1 MNPLPLS
8 RRSRIRDQPKI
19 NADDLVSV
27 AVAGHVTDSLMR
39 PTPYRIGQDGGLRV
53 LPGPG
58 GIVLSHRVGDRCV
71 GLAADHV
78 EPGAAIRND
87 RGSGDRGNPS
97 AGLLTLAC
105 IGNTAVVL
113 DGPCAGRRGCVTGK
127 HGGVDHVLIDFP
139 TEVLRR
145 LQIGDR
151 IQIHARGAGMRLLDH
166 PEITVMNCSVRL
178 LRSWG
183 LETEGHRIVVPVTH
197 LLPAAIM
204 GSGIGRNNSYIGDCD
219 IQLFDLRVVR
229 RFRLDRLRF
238 GDMVAIAD
246 ADHRFGRSF
255 RTGAMTIGIVIHSD
269 STVSGHGP
277 GVTTLLTGETR
288 QLVPR
293 RDPRANLAEILSLRE
308 LPPPRPHAPLMLK
321 DRAWTHAPAR
331 CPRCER
337 LGLRR
342 SSAAPAPESARRLLA
357 QDGGF

>member
-1 MNPLPLS
+1 MTRTALA
-8 RRSRIRDQPKI
+8 RRGRQPAEPRI
-19 NADDLVSV
+19 NGNDLVIV
-27 AVAGHVTDSLMR
+27 AAAGRVADALMR
-39 PTPYRIGQDGGLRV
+39 TTPYRIGQDGGLRV
-53 LPGPG
+53 LPGTG

-87 RGSGDRGNPS
+87 SGGGDRGNAS
-97 AGLLTLAC
+97 AGLTALAC

-113 DGPCAGRRGCVTGK
+113 DGPCAGKRGCVTGK
-127 HGGVDHVLIDFP
+127 HGGVDHVLVDFP

-151 IQIHARGAGMRLLDH
+151 IQIYSSGTGMRLLDH

-178 LRSWG
+178 LRQWG
-183 LETEGHRIVVPVTH
+183 LQTDGHRLVVPVTH

-204 GSGIGRNNSYIGDCD
+204 GSGLGRNNSYLGDCD
-219 IQLFDLRVVR
+219 IQLFDPGIVR
-229 RFRLDRLRF
+229 RFRLDSLRF

-255 RTGAMTIGIVIHSD
+255 RTGAMTMGIVIHSD

-277 GVTTLLTGETR
+277 GVTTLLTGDAR

-293 RDPRANLAEILSLRE
+293 RDLRANLAEILRLRE
-308 LPPPRPHAPLMLK
+308 LPPPRPHAPLMQK
-321 DRAWTHAPAR
+321 DQAWSLRSAR
-331 CPRCER
+331 CRPHEQIGARGFR
-337 LGLRR
+337 PALASAGR
-342 SSAAPAPESARRLLA
+342 SGR
-357 QDGGF
+357 

>member
-1 MNPLPLS
+1 MNPRPPL
-8 RRSRIRDQPKI
+8 RRSRNRGQPRI

-27 AVAGHVTDSLMR
+27 VVGGQVTDALMR

-58 GIVLSHRVGDRCV
+58 GIVLSHRIGDRCV

-97 AGLLTLAC
+97 SGLLTLAC

-113 DGPCAGRRGCVTGK
+113 DGPCTGRRGFVTGK

-145 LQIGDR
+145 LQIGNR

-183 LETEGHRIVVPVTH
+183 LDTEGHRLVVPVTH
-197 LLPAAIM
+197 LFPAAIM
-204 GSGIGRNNSYIGDCD
+204 GSGLGRNNAYLGDCD
-219 IQLFDLRVVR
+219 IQLFDLGVVR

-255 RTGAMTIGIVIHSD
+255 RTGAVTIGVVIHSD

-308 LPPPRPHAPLMLK
+308 LPPPRPHAPLMFK

-337 LGLRR
+337 LGLGHLSPAQDSRR
-342 SSAAPAPESARRLLA
+342 TGRLLA
-357 QDGGF
+357 RVGGF